1 MSESIFD
8 EDVQSHLVRD
18 YSINPTNGF
27 IDPQSLFGGPDLS
40 RGPKSGPEI
49 PSEDYHLSA
58 SEQENLLNQLLSVP
72 LPIPSPKPK
81 SARSMIFEGSRP
93 RERSTSRGF

>member
-1 MSESIFD
+1 M
-8 EDVQSHLVRD
+8 
-18 YSINPTNGF
+18 
-27 IDPQSLFGGPDLS
+27 
-40 RGPKSGPEI
+40 
-49 PSEDYHLSA
+49 
-58 SEQENLLNQLLSVP
+58 LNQLLSVP